1 MVDQVSASNTSVEAT
16 KSVQNY
22 RIEDFAACFGV
33 SRRLVF
39 TLISRGEIEALK
51 VGRRTL
57 ITAESAKAWRDR
69 CPRRVPAKTPSAG
82 SAP

>member
-1 MVDQVSASNTSVEAT
+1 MTNQVSASNASSREKSI
-16 KSVQNY
+16 KSVQKY
-22 RIEDFAACFGV
+22 RVEEFSACFGV

-57 ITAESAKAWRDR
+57 ITAESAKA
-69 CPRRVPAKTPSAG
+69 
-82 SAP
+82 